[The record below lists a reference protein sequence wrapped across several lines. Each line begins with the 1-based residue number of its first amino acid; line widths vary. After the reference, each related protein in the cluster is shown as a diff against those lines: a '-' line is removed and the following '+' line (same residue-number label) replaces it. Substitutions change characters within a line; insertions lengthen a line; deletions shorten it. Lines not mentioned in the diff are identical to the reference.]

1 MRFVW
6 IWKTQTLYPQ
16 SGYKTRLN
24 QYGFIRKSLHENFD
38 IAISFLPPTH
48 PVTSTS
54 SFACTC
60 TLTSV
65 LATFLPPVYIPGCT
79 TSTIDS
85 YDYPFFT
92 TDIPSLELELSVGN
106 AAIETPV
113 IHGRLSK
120 HGKKL
125 NPNHLVASIIQ
136 NGYIL
141 KWIQDKPP
149 PAMWHKYNPNVCEHP
164 DLFTSKLNAVLALG
178 AIEEKPIMRKD
189 LLFSMG
195 IPWKIWATQTF

>member
-1 MRFVW
+1 MKPDASWINSSVLSRMRFVW
-6 IWKTQTLYPQ
+6 VWKTQTLYPQ

-38 IAISFLPPTH
+38 IVISFLPPTH
-48 PVTSTS
+48 PLTSTS

-92 TDIPSLELELSVGN
+92 TDIPSLELELSVDN

-120 HGKKL
+120 HRREKIESQPLGCI
-125 NPNHLVASIIQ
+125 HYS
-136 NGYIL
+136 
-141 KWIQDKPP
+141 KWI
-149 PAMWHKYNPNVCEHP
+149 H
-164 DLFTSKLNAVLALG
+164 T
-178 AIEEKPIMRKD
+178 
-189 LLFSMG
+189 
-195 IPWKIWATQTF
+195 